1 MIPLSKSKFKY
12 IKSLHLKKNRLQ
24 EGKFIVEGDKS
35 VREFLHSDFNVEE
48 VVATARFYEDIDNH
62 LLPSETFLVTSAELA
77 GLGQFKSNNAALA
90 IVQIK
95 DNLLPRIKENEITL
109 AVDGINDP
117 GNLGTIIRLADW
129 FGIDKIMLS
138 SNSVDVYNPKV
149 VSATKGSLTRVKVF
163 YTNLLEQ
170 LSKYK
175 GSVYAA
181 ALDGQALKDVKP
193 IDAGIIL
200 MGSETHG
207 ISNDLSAHISQ
218 KITIMGYGGA
228 ESLNVAVATGII
240 CHQLVK

>member
-35 VREFLHSDFNVEE
+35 VREFLDSDFNVEE
-48 VVATARFYEDIDNH
+48 VVATSEFYNEVDNQ
-62 LLPSETFLVTSAELA
+62 LLPSTVFLVTSKELA

-95 DNLLPRIKENEITL
+95 EISQPRIAENDIVL

-117 GNLGTIIRLADW
+117 GNLGTIIRIADW
-129 FGIDKIMLS
+129 FGINKILLS
-138 SNSVDVYNPKV
+138 PESVDVYNPKV
-149 VSATKGSLTRVKVF
+149 VSATKGSLTRVMVF

-170 LSKYK
+170 LTKYK
-175 GSVYAA
+175 GVIYAA
-181 ALDGQALKDVKP
+181 DLDGHDLKDVKP
-193 IDAGIIL
+193 IESGIIL
-200 MGSETHG
+200 IGGETHG
-207 ISNDLSAHISQ
+207 ISKSLLQHNTQ
-218 KITIMGYGGA
+218 KITVNGKGGA

-240 CHQLVK
+240 CHHLLG